1 MLLVTKGLET
11 VQPLPGVLWRKAE
24 KKAPHK
30 EKSVCCWVPQIYRQF
45 RAFVEYTP
53 DELSPCP
60 PAIEDAEL
68 ALTAAVTD
76 NPRHSIQLLRIR
88 V

>member
-1 MLLVTKGLET
+1 
-11 VQPLPGVLWRKAE
+11 
-24 KKAPHK
+24 
-30 EKSVCCWVPQIYRQF
+30 
-45 RAFVEYTP
+45 VEYTP